1 MSSEIGIGR
10 KTTLQNGYLN
20 LIRFLGDKGKFWIQG
35 FNPDLIRDETYS
47 ILKSIQSELYRK

>member
-10 KTTLQNGYLN
+10 KTTLQNGYVN

-35 FNPDLIRDETYS
+35 FNPDLIRD
-47 ILKSIQSELYRK
+47 

>member
-20 LIRFLGDKGKFWIQG
+20 LIRFLNDRGKFKIQD
-35 FNPDLIRDETYS
+35 FYFHMDIHQYDD
-47 ILKSIQSELYRK
+47 